1 MTRDL
6 KRALTVGVAVYLTF
20 HAVAYVVAVE
30 LGFGEAESRHDP
42 ASIWMYLRRL
52 SMIAIAL
59 ILPRFVGGPAVKE
72 YGWTLPSRWLAI
84 AVGLGLVIGFGN
96 RGGYQMTSVALVA
109 GAAFHAFAT
118 ELYFRGYW
126 LGLLERASASKWL
139 PAFGCGLLYGLS
151 TLSWYAAYHREM
163 PPWGFILLFTSLGM
177 AFAWAKQ
184 RSTSVLIAWI
194 MHFVGVL
201 NLKPLLGMH

>member
-6 KRALTVGVAVYLTF
+6 KRALIVGALAYLTF
-20 HAVAYVVAVE
+20 HAFAYVMAVR

-42 ASIWMYLRRL
+42 ASLWMYLRRL
-52 SMIAIAL
+52 SMVAMAL
-59 ILPRFVGGPAVKE
+59 LLPRLIGGPSARE

-84 AVGLGLVIGFGN
+84 AIALGLVIGLGN

-109 GAAFHAFAT
+109 GAAFHAFAV

-126 LGLLERASASKWL
+126 LRLLEQATTGKGW

-151 TLSWYAAYHREM
+151 TLTWYATYHREM
-163 PPWGFILLFTSLGM
+163 PPWGFVLLFTSLGA

-184 RSTSVLIAWI
+184 RSNSVLIAWV

-201 NLKPLLGMH
+201 NLKPLLGLQ